1 MGVQVQSK
9 LALLGGPKAIQTD
22 IGDMFT
28 WPIVTSE
35 DEKAVLDVLRRG
47 AMSDL
52 DVTLELEKEFAQWQG
67 LKHVLAHSTGTAAIE
82 GAMFGCKVGVG
93 DEIICPSVTYWASC
107 LEAYCLGATI
117 VFADICPDT
126 LCIDPADIE
135 HRITSRTKAIV
146 AVHYMGYPC
155 DMDPIMEI
163 ARRHGVKVIE
173 DVSHAHGA
181 LYKGRK
187 VGTFGNV
194 AAMSI
199 MTAKALAAGEG
210 GLLATDD
217 TEIYE
222 RAVAWGH
229 YERYTSDV
237 QAEYLREFAGLPLGG
252 RKYRMHQMTSAMAR
266 VQLKHFDHRCTHI
279 QLATN
284 YFWDL
289 LEGVPGIRAHRPPK
303 DSGSTMGGW
312 YAPHGLY
319 VPEEL
324 GGLSVSRFVEAVSAE
339 GVFCTP
345 GCNSALHTHPLFH
358 TADVYNHGKP
368 TRIANSERDLRQPP
382 GSLPVSEATGART
395 YGIPAFRHYVPQII
409 EEHAEAYRKVALNY
423 KDLLP
428 GDKGNPPSLGGWHF
442 FRHG

>member
-1 MGVQVQSK
+1 MSLNVQSE
-9 LALLGGPKAIQTD
+9 LALLGGPKAVQTD
-22 IGDMFT
+22 VGDMFT
-28 WPIVTSE
+28 WPIITSE
-35 DEKAVLDVLRRG
+35 DEEAVLDVLRRG

-52 DVTLELEKEFAQWQG
+52 DVTRKLESEFSQWQG

-93 DEIICPSVTYWASC
+93 DEVICPSVTYWASC
-107 LEAYCLGATI
+107 LQAYCLGATV

-126 LCIDPADIE
+126 MCIDPADIE
-135 HRITSRTKAIV
+135 HRITPRTKLIV

-163 ARRHGVKVIE
+163 ARRRGVKVME

-187 VGTFGNV
+187 VGTCGDV

-199 MTAKALAAGEG
+199 MSAKALATGEG

-217 TEIYE
+217 VEIYE

-229 YERYTSDV
+229 YERYNSQLQT
-237 QAEYLREFAGLPLGG
+237 QYLREFAGLPLGG
-252 RKYRMHQMTSAMAR
+252 HKYRMHQMTSAVAR
-266 VQLKHFDHRCTHI
+266 VQLNHYDQRMAEI
-279 QLATN
+279 QKATN

-289 LEGVPGIRAHRPPK
+289 LAGVPGLRAHRPPK

-324 GGLSVSRFVEAVSAE
+324 GGLSVSRFVEAVEAE
-339 GVFCTP
+339 GVFISA
-345 GCNSALHTHPLFH
+345 GCNSALHLHPLFH
-358 TADVYNHGKP
+358 TADVYNHNKP
-368 TRIANSERDLRQPP
+368 TRIANSNRDLRESPE
-382 GSLPVSEATGART
+382 SLPVSLATGART
-395 YGIPAFRHYVPQII
+395 YSIPSFKHYLPRVI
-409 EEHAEAYRKVALNY
+409 EEHAQAYRKVALNY
-423 KDLLP
+423 KELLA

-442 FRHG
+442 FSHG